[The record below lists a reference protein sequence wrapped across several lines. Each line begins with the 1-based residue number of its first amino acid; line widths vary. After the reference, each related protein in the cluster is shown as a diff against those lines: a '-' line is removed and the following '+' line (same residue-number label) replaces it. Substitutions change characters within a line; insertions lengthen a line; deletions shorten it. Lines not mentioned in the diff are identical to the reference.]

1 MKIFIIST
9 TLLGLLPFYIEHFSL
24 IFNISSFE
32 FEKIQV
38 AYGAIIISFLSG
50 MQMERYIIKYGLS
63 VFNLSLPLLNTLWGW
78 SYNFNKVISE
88 SNIIIIGLIFSL
100 LIDLFLQKKF
110 LDKWFIKLRFYVT
123 TLAVISFII

>member
-24 IFNISSFE
+24 IFNISGFE

-88 SNIIIIGLIFSL
+88 SIIIIIGLIFSL
-100 LIDLFLQKKF
+100 LIDLVLQKKF

-123 TLAVISFII
+123 TLAVISFLI